1 MEPYLDVLPVGSSPG
16 VEEVA
21 VDVVLL
27 VAEVVLGGQVDHPG
41 TPVATHP
48 QVQGVEARPIKVGL
62 PVEGTLAT
70 RVSCR

>member
-1 MEPYLDVLPVGSSPG
+1 
-16 VEEVA
+16 
-21 VDVVLL
+21 

-70 RVSCR
+70 RASCR